1 MDNYFSLFFHK
12 YIMDTNNKIEFIKTT
27 TAKLENGDVQAA
39 YPEEFPYSFIHTQDE
54 NDNGTTDERLYIGE
68 EMITDRLNVG
78 DANLNSPTRK
88 VGGLEASTIG
98 ALNQKSIS
106 QIILEMVRPDVVE
119 PTVSTQASISI
130 SYSGSKLIEVGTNLP
145 SADNISV
152 TIRDGVWSDGTPY
165 AGGHNPAEL
174 SINPSDWGEPAEEGA
189 YTISGSVTFTEGG
202 IPKDNF
208 GTSYPGKQYHGGTKT
223 STSITIKA
231 VNPIYI
237 NDGDVITDMVKHLVD
252 YLAGKTFTVT
262 IPAEVVIPEPVKFK
276 VLVPE
281 QFTTFTVMQYNPL
294 TQAFDIPVPMVFVP
308 GDTPMYERV
317 DNSYTN
323 TLSTTYQINLKK

>member
-78 DANLNSPTRK
+78 NANLDSPTQK
-88 VGGLEASTIG
+88 VGGLEATTIG
-98 ALNQKSIS
+98 QLQQKSIS
-106 QIILEMVRPDVVE
+106 QIILEMVRPDVEE
-119 PTVSTQASISI
+119 PTESTKSGVTI

-145 SADNISV
+145 NENNISV

-165 AGGHNPAEL
+165 AGGHDPAVL
-174 SINPSDWGEPAEEGA
+174 SINPGDWGELAEEGA
-189 YTISGSVTFTEGG
+189 YTISCSVKFLEGG

-208 GTSYPGKQYHGGTKT
+208 GTPYPNLQRPDETKT
-223 STSITIKA
+223 ATSIIIKA

-237 NDGDVITDMVKHLVD
+237 NDGSVITDMVKHLVD
-252 YLAGKTFTVT
+252 YLAGQT
-262 IPAEVVIPEPVKFK
+262 INIIVPAEVETPEPVKFK

-281 QFTTFTVMQYNPL
+281 QFSRFTVKQYNPL
-294 TQAFDIPVPMVFVP
+294 TQAYDIPVPMVFVP
-308 GDTPMYERV
+308 GDEPMYERE

-323 TLSTTYQINLKK
+323 TLSTKYQINLKK